1 MAGPDDAAALSS
13 DRFRTDRFPRVVP
26 LALAIVV
33 GVSVAALALVF
44 RGTPQA
50 LSPIYYAT
58 ITLLGVLAFGGS
70 RGPASRD
77 WLRALPG
84 RPIPRAVALGFIAVV
99 LEESLV
105 GTLFAAAEGFTVE
118 IWAQRVTQFIGFN
131 LFAFTGPILG
141 LTIAAR
147 VLPGFARWHL
157 LVAGGWG
164 LFAEGI
170 IARAAGAP
178 IAAAL
183 IAGPTIAVYSVI
195 LAPLVLSIPERAG
208 RSRWWHPLAA
218 WAMMFA
224 LSVPMIAIVAAL
236 RTAAPDS
243 FPPCDYIP
251 CL

>member
-1 MAGPDDAAALSS
+1 MSGPADGAVTLP
-13 DRFRTDRFPRVVP
+13 DRVPRIVP
-26 LALAIVV
+26 LALAIIV
-33 GVSVAALALVF
+33 GVSVLVLVVVF

-50 LSPIYYAT
+50 LSPVYYAI
-58 ITLLGVLAFGGS
+58 ITALGVLAFGGGRAPVS
-70 RGPASRD
+70 RA
-77 WLRALPG
+77 WLRGLPG
-84 RPIPRAVALGFIAVV
+84 RPIPRALALGFIAVV

-105 GTLFAAAEGFTVE
+105 GTLFALAERFTVE
-118 IWAQRVTQFIGFN
+118 VWAQRIAQFIGFN
-131 LFAFTGPILG
+131 LFAFAGPILG

-164 LFAEGI
+164 LFAEGVV
-170 IARAAGAP
+170 ARAAGAP
-178 IAAAL
+178 IAAVL

-195 LAPLVLSIPERAG
+195 LAPLVLSLPERAG

-236 RTAAPDS
+236 RGAAPDS
-243 FPPCDYIP
+243 FPPCAYIP
-251 CL
+251 CQ